1 MQSLHNREVSRFK
14 IIVDMSTPSIDSLAN
29 TPSVETGVR
38 FATGLALA
46 AAITYFLLW
55 AMQALVATGDQ
66 TIMQDR
72 DHLALDFVRVQ
83 RDEKIQHKR
92 NKPDKPPPPIRP
104 PSEPPKPKLDDINP
118 SVEKIAVNE
127 FPVETDVNLSTS
139 GFSLGVGEGDFLPLA
154 KVSPIYP
161 QRALRR
167 GIEGYCTVQYTV
179 TATGATKDIVVV
191 KDQCTSRLFHNAS
204 VEAAKKFKY
213 RPRVR
218 DGKALEVPGVRN
230 KFTYQLER

>member
-1 MQSLHNREVSRFK
+1 
-14 IIVDMSTPSIDSLAN
+14 MSTPTIDSLAN
-29 TPSVETGVR
+29 TNRLQTAVRMAGSVL
-38 FATGLALA
+38 FAGI
-46 AAITYFLLW
+46 ITFLLLW

-66 TIMQDR
+66 SLVQDR
-72 DHLALDFVRVQ
+72 DHLALDFVRVD
-83 RDEKIQHKR
+83 RSEKIQPKR
-92 NKPDKPPPPIRP
+92 NKPDKPPPPVEP
-104 PSEPPKPKLDDINP
+104 PSEPPKPKVDDISP
-118 SVEKIAVNE
+118 LVEKIAVSE
-127 FPVETDVNLSTS
+127 VDVETDLNVSTS

-167 GIEGYCTVQYTV
+167 GVEGYCTVQYTV
-179 TATGATKDIVVV
+179 SATGATKDIVVV
-191 KDQCTSRLFHNAS
+191 EDQCTSKLFHNTS